1 MRIVAINRQ
10 QVLDDYRKVARTS
23 HHVDPDALAFAVHN
37 SLQQQ
42 LKIALVGVVAMFTIC
57 VAFLAAIVVTVI
69 NNLP

>member
-1 MRIVAINRQ
+1 MHIAPINRQ
-10 QVLDDYRKVARTS
+10 QILDDYRKAARTQ
-23 HHVDPDALAFAVHN
+23 HPIDPDALAFAVHN